1 MKMKKLFA
9 IILSCLLLSSLLF
22 GCGAASDGMTAE
34 NNNAV
39 LKDEM
44 EPGVQSGSITST
56 SQTNAPQVNPNQKLI
71 RKVWLDAETEDLD
84 TLLEGVAQKIT
95 ELAGYVESRNVN
107 NGSNYSSRRYRSAD
121 LTIRIPAD
129 KLDQFVQHVSESAN
143 LTNNK
148 ETADDITLKY
158 VATQSRITALQ
169 TEETR
174 LLELLGAAKNMSDLL
189 EIEKRL
195 TEVRTELEQVQSQL
209 RVYENQV
216 SYGTIYLSVEEVK
229 EYTVTEEPETVWER
243 ISTGFVKSLKN
254 VGEFFTELFVVIV
267 VGLPYLVLI
276 GVAVA
281 VAVILVRLRK
291 KKRQP
296 KQKPNT
302 EE

>member
-143 LTNNK
+143 ITNNK